1 MGSIRKLIII
11 PAFSEELTISKV
23 VQNAKI
29 YGDVLVINDASQDNT
44 QYEAIKTGAL
54 ILNNRSNIGYDK
66 SIMLGLKH
74 AIENEYDLVVSIDA
88 DNEFKSENIK
98 YLFENLEEGND
109 LVIGSRPSKNISRY
123 VEKKIVNLCNKKFGV
138 EDIFCGMKGYRVKA
152 LEEIGIKNKVNK
164 TDFIG
169 IYPSLELLKIGKPF
183 SNLSVKM
190 NELRKNSRFYK
201 NFSSYLKVLRIY
213 IQILLNY

>member
-44 QYEAIKTGAL
+44 QYEAMNAGAL
-54 ILNNRSNIGYDK
+54 ILNNKSNIGYDK

-74 AIENEYDLVVSIDA
+74 AIENKYDLVVSIDA
-88 DNEFKSENIK
+88 DNEFRPENIK
-98 YLFENLEEGND
+98 YLFDSLEKGND
-109 LVIGSRPSKNISRY
+109 LIIGTRPSKNISRFI
-123 VEKKIVNLCNKKFGV
+123 EKKVISLCNKKFGV
-138 EDIFCGMKGYRVKA
+138 EDIFCGMKGYKVNA
-152 LEEIGIKNKVNK
+152 LEEIGIHNTVNEN
-164 TDFIG
+164 DFIG
-169 IYPSLELLKIGKPF
+169 IFPSLELLKIGKPF
-183 SNLSVKM
+183 INHPVKM

-201 NFSSYLKVLRIY
+201 NFSSYLKVIKIY
-213 IQILLNY
+213 FQILFKY

>member
-1 MGSIRKLIII
+1 LGSIRKLIII

-44 QYEAIKTGAL
+44 QYEAMNAGAL
-54 ILNNRSNIGYDK
+54 ILNNKSNIGYDK

-98 YLFENLEEGND
+98 YLFENLKEGID
-109 LVIGSRPSKNISRY
+109 LIMGTRPSKNISRY
-123 VEKKIVNLCNKKFGV
+123 IEKKVINLCDKKFGV
-138 EDIFCGMKGYRVKA
+138 EDIFCGMKGYRVNSLK
-152 LEEIGIKNKVNK
+152 EIGVHNTLNEI
-164 TDFIG
+164 DFIG

-183 SNLSVKM
+183 KNHSVKM

-201 NFSSYLKVLRIY
+201 NFSSYLKVIKIYFRILFKY
-213 IQILLNY
+213 

>member
-44 QYEAIKTGAL
+44 QYEAMNAGAL
-54 ILNNRSNIGYDK
+54 ILNNKSNIGYDK

-98 YLFENLEEGND
+98 YLFENLKEGID
-109 LVIGSRPSKNISRY
+109 LIMGTRPSKYISRY
-123 VEKKIVNLCNKKFGV
+123 LEKKVINLCDKKFGV
-138 EDIFCGMKGYRVKA
+138 EDIFCGMKGYRVNSLK
-152 LEEIGIKNKVNK
+152 EIGVHNTLNEI
-164 TDFIG
+164 DFIG

-183 SNLSVKM
+183 KNHSVKM

-201 NFSSYLKVLRIY
+201 NFSSYLKVIKIYFRILFKY
-213 IQILLNY
+213 

>member
-44 QYEAIKTGAL
+44 QYEAMNAGAL
-54 ILNNRSNIGYDK
+54 ILNNKSNIGYDK

-98 YLFENLEEGND
+98 YLFENLKEGID
-109 LVIGSRPSKNISRY
+109 LIMGTRPSKNISRY
-123 VEKKIVNLCNKKFGV
+123 IEKKVINLCDKKFGV
-138 EDIFCGMKGYRVKA
+138 EDIFCGMKGYRVNSLK
-152 LEEIGIKNKVNK
+152 EIGVHNTLNEI
-164 TDFIG
+164 DFIG

-183 SNLSVKM
+183 KNHSVKM

-201 NFSSYLKVLRIY
+201 NFSSYLKVIKIYFRILFKY
-213 IQILLNY
+213 